1 MTAPVPARGVRR
13 TRLLLA
19 ALGLVV
25 VVVATVAVLADDGG
39 GGEQTSGS
47 SSSSA
52 PATVE
57 RTPTT
62 VPPTTAPTT
71 AGPAP
76 DPAAC
81 DPAGAVAAWP
91 LRRRLAALVMV
102 GVDPSGEGEATT
114 LVEDHH
120 VGGLFVG
127 GDDTA
132 LLTSGA
138 LATLREG
145 SPTGLFV
152 AVDEEGGRV
161 QRIEGIDGDVPSA
174 REQAATTSPDEVR
187 ARARRRAQ
195 VMADLG
201 VTMDLAPVVD
211 VSDQDDDS
219 VIGDRSWSAD
229 PAAVVTY
236 AGAYADGLL
245 AGGVVPVLK
254 HFPGHGQASGDSHE
268 GVVTTPPL
276 DELRTRDLVPYE
288 QLLPRLGGS
297 TAVMLG
303 HLDVPGLTE
312 GGTPSSLSPAT
323 VRLLRQDYGF
333 DGVVMTDDLSGMGA
347 VTERLGTTEAAV
359 AALAAGVD
367 VVLLAGPDVGAL
379 LDRLERAVA
388 GGELDEAAID
398 VSVVRT
404 LRLKRLDPC
413 EVALYP
419 PARGWLDRAR
429 VGAGRPDG
437 RPRACREAQTR

>member
-1 MTAPVPARGVRR
+1 MTAPAPDPGVRR
-13 TRLLLA
+13 TRLLLV

-39 GGEQTSGS
+39 GGEEATGS
-47 SSSSA
+47 TPSPTPSTA
-52 PATVE
+52 E

-62 VPPTTAPTT
+62 PPPTAPPSAPSTT
-71 AGPAP
+71 AAAPA
-76 DPAAC
+76 PAAC
-81 DPAGAVAAWP
+81 DATAAVAAWP

-102 GVDPSGEGEATT
+102 GVDPSGTGEATAV
-114 LVEDHH
+114 VEDHH
-120 VGGLFVG
+120 VGGVFVG
-127 GDDTA
+127 GDDTT

-138 LATLREG
+138 LATLRDG

-187 ARARRRAQ
+187 ALAQRRAQ

-211 VSDQDDDS
+211 VSDQDDDT
-219 VIGDRSWSAD
+219 VIGDRSWSDD

-245 AGGVVPVLK
+245 AEGVAPVLK

-268 GVVTTPPL
+268 GAVTTPPL
-276 DELRTRDLVPYE
+276 ADLRSRDLVPYE

-297 TAVMLG
+297 AAVMLG

-312 GGTPSSLSPAT
+312 DGTPSSLSPAT
-323 VRLLRQDYGF
+323 VALLRQDYGF
-333 DGVVMTDDLSGMGA
+333 DGVVMTDDLAGMEA
-347 VTERLGTTEAAV
+347 VTARLGTEEAAV

-367 VVLLAGPDVGAL
+367 VVLLAGTDVGSL
-379 LDRLERAVA
+379 LDRLEQAVA
-388 GGELDEAAID
+388 AGGLDEAAVD
-398 VSVVRT
+398 ASVVRT
-404 LRLKRLDPC
+404 LRLKGLDPC
-413 EVALYP
+413 GVAL
-419 PARGWLDRAR
+419 
-429 VGAGRPDG
+429 
-437 RPRACREAQTR
+437 